1 MNISD
6 FGNRHSVLARM
17 GPAWLVMIAD
27 VDVASIITGLE
38 TGSLYGYHVIFIMLV
53 LAIPLAIM
61 QYASGKLGAVTGKGI
76 GDVLR
81 ERYSRKIS
89 GIASVPMAVTDI
101 LSYIAEYA
109 GIAIGFALLGIS
121 PIISIP
127 VVYVIHNAIVFS
139 RKYDGIEKI
148 LIPISL
154 VLVISIISTVF
165 IFRPSFSKILIGL
178 SPLQPYGN
186 SGFDYYIVANIGAV
200 IMPFMLFYQAGA
212 TAEKRLGLSDL
223 RLIRNETYMGA
234 VVSEL
239 LMVGIVIAGTF
250 IGGEMGVGAL
260 ASAMRPFGSLAPYI
274 LAVGFISS
282 GFLAL
287 VVISLGSSWGIGE
300 TLSWG
305 NHDSGITSSSRKFF
319 YLYVGE
325 SLPAMIIAIYLG
337 SDLLGLVINLMVIFV
352 IVLIPIGVLLGKLV
366 SDETVMSDHAFSRS
380 YMTLYWTT
388 FAIIEA
394 AGIWGIALAI

>member
-1 MNISD
+1 MNVLD
-6 FGNRHSVLARM
+6 FSNRHSVLARM

-53 LAIPLAIM
+53 LAVPLAIM
-61 QYASGKLGAVTGKGI
+61 QYASGRLGAVTGKGI

-81 ERYSRKIS
+81 ERYSRRVS

-109 GIAIGFALLGIS
+109 GIAIGFALIGIS

-139 RKYDGIEKI
+139 RRYDGIEKI

-165 IFRPSFSKILIGL
+165 IFRPSFSRVLIGL
-178 SPLQPYGN
+178 SPVQPYGN

-260 ASAMRPFGSLAPYI
+260 ASAMKPFGPLAPYI

-287 VVISLGSSWGIGE
+287 VVISLGSSWGVGE

-325 SLPAMIIAIYLG
+325 SLPAMVIAIYLG

-366 SDETVMSDHAFSRS
+366 SDEAVMGDHAFSRP
-380 YMTLYWTT
+380 YMALYWTT

-394 AGIWGIALAI
+394 AGIWGIALSI

>member
-1 MNISD
+1 MNILD
-6 FGNRHSVLARM
+6 FSNRHSALARM

-81 ERYSRKIS
+81 ERYSRRVS
-89 GIASVPMAVTDI
+89 GVASVPMAVTDI

-139 RKYDGIEKI
+139 RKYDGIERI
-148 LIPISL
+148 LIPVSL
-154 VLVISIISTVF
+154 VLVISIISTAL
-165 IFRPSFSKILIGL
+165 IFRPSPGNILIGL
-178 SPLQPYGN
+178 SPVQPYGN

-212 TAEKRLGLSDL
+212 TAEKKLGLSDL

-234 VVSEL
+234 AVSEL
-239 LMVGIVIAGTF
+239 LMVGIVVAGTF

-260 ASAMRPFGSLAPYI
+260 ASAMRPFGPFAPYI
-274 LAVGFISS
+274 LAIGFISS

-325 SLPAMIIAIYLG
+325 SFPAMVIAIYLG
-337 SDLLGLVINLMVIFV
+337 SDLLRLVINLMVVFV
-352 IVLIPIGVLLGKLV
+352 IVLIPIGLLLGRLV
-366 SDETVMSDHAFSRS
+366 SDRAVMGDHAFSGR
-380 YMTLYWTT
+380 YMTLYWIT
-388 FAIIEA
+388 FAVIEA
-394 AGIWGIALAI
+394 AGIWGIALSI

>member
-1 MNISD
+1 MNILD
-6 FGNRHSVLARM
+6 FSNRHSVLARM

-38 TGSLYGYHVIFIMLV
+38 TGSLYGYHVIFIMLI

-81 ERYSRKIS
+81 ERYSRRVS

-109 GIAIGFALLGIS
+109 GIAIGFALIGIS

-154 VLVISIISTVF
+154 VLVISIISAVF
-165 IFRPSFSKILIGL
+165 IFRPSFSGVLMGL
-178 SPLQPYGN
+178 SPVQPYGN

-250 IGGEMGVGAL
+250 IGGEMGVAAL
-260 ASAMRPFGSLAPYI
+260 ASAMKPFGSLAPYI

-305 NHDSGITSSSRKFF
+305 NHDSGITPSSRKFF

-325 SLPAMIIAIYLG
+325 SLPAMVIAIYLG

-366 SDETVMSDHAFSRS
+366 SDDAVMGNHAFPRP
-380 YMTLYWTT
+380 YMILYWAT

-394 AGIWGIALAI
+394 AGIWGIALSI

>member
-1 MNISD
+1 MNILD
-6 FGNRHSVLARM
+6 FSNRHSVLTRM

-165 IFRPSFSKILIGL
+165 IFRPSFSKVLIGL

-186 SGFDYYIVANIGAV
+186 NGFDYYIVANIGAV

>member
-1 MNISD
+1 MNILD
-6 FGNRHSVLARM
+6 FSNRHSVLARM

-38 TGSLYGYHVIFIMLV
+38 TGSLYGYHVIFIMLI

-81 ERYSRKIS
+81 ERYSRRVS

-109 GIAIGFALLGIS
+109 GIAIGFALIGIS

-154 VLVISIISTVF
+154 VLVISIISAVF
-165 IFRPSFSKILIGL
+165 IFRPSFSGVLMGL
-178 SPLQPYGN
+178 SPVQPYGN

-250 IGGEMGVGAL
+250 IGGEMGVAAL
-260 ASAMRPFGSLAPYI
+260 ASAMKPFGSLAPYI

-325 SLPAMIIAIYLG
+325 SLPAMVIAIYLG

-366 SDETVMSDHAFSRS
+366 SDDAVMGNHAFPRP
-380 YMTLYWTT
+380 YMILYWAT

-394 AGIWGIALAI
+394 AGIWGIALSI

>member
-1 MNISD
+1 
-6 FGNRHSVLARM
+6 M

>member
-1 MNISD
+1 MNVLD
-6 FGNRHSVLARM
+6 FSNRHSVLARM

-53 LAIPLAIM
+53 LAVPLAIM
-61 QYASGKLGAVTGKGI
+61 QYASGRLGAVTGKGI

-81 ERYSRKIS
+81 ERYSRRVS

-109 GIAIGFALLGIS
+109 GIAIGFALIGIS

-139 RKYDGIEKI
+139 RRYDGIEKI

>member
-1 MNISD
+1 MNTYD

-89 GIASVPMAVTDI
+89 GIASVPMAMTDI

-165 IFRPSFSKILIGL
+165 IFRPSFSKVLIGL

-260 ASAMRPFGSLAPYI
+260 ASAMKPFGSLAPYI

>member
-1 MNISD
+1 MNILD
-6 FGNRHSVLARM
+6 FSSRHSMLARM

-61 QYASGKLGAVTGKGI
+61 QYASGRLGAVTGKGI

-81 ERYSRKIS
+81 ERYSKRIS

-121 PIISIP
+121 PVISIP

-139 RKYDGIEKI
+139 RKYNGIEKI
-148 LIPISL
+148 LIPVSL
-154 VLVISIISTVF
+154 VLVISIISTVL
-165 IFRPSFSKILIGL
+165 IFRPDFHSVMAGL
-178 SPLQPYGN
+178 SPIQPYEN

-212 TAEKRLGLSDL
+212 TAEKRLGVGDL
-223 RLIRNETYMGA
+223 RLIRNETYVGA
-234 VVSEL
+234 LVSEL
-239 LMVGIVIAGTF
+239 LMVGIVVAGTF
-250 IGGEMGVGAL
+250 IGGEMGVKAL
-260 ASAMRPFGSLAPYI
+260 ASAMRPFGPAAPYI

-305 NHDSGITSSSRKFF
+305 NHDEGITSSSRKFF

-337 SDLLGLVINLMVIFV
+337 SDLLGLVINLMVVFV
-352 IVLIPIGVLLGKLV
+352 IVLIPIGLLLGKLV
-366 SDETVMSDHAFSRS
+366 SDVAVMGDHAFSRR

-394 AGIWGIALAI
+394 AGLWGIAVSM